1 MFAERLKQ
9 LRKEKKGLT
18 QEMVAKQIGIAKTTY
33 SAYEQGKRQ
42 PDYDTLNHLAE
53 YFNASVD
60 YLLGNTSSRNGSAPN
75 WATSEDRKDL
85 KKFLDENYNDMT
97 YGGEGLTDEERI
109 QVRKVLEGFFWDKQK
124 QKHK

>member
-42 PDYDTLNHLAE
+42 PDYDTLNRLAK

-60 YLLGNTSSRNGSAPN
+60 YLLGNTFSRNGSVPN
-75 WATSEDRKDL
+75 WATDKDRRDL
-85 KKFLDENYNDMT
+85 QKFLKNNANSMT
-97 YGGEGLTDEERI
+97 YGGEELTHDEKQQLRVAMETI
-109 QVRKVLEGFFWDKQK
+109 FWKRH
-124 QKHK
+124 KHE

>member
-9 LRKEKKGLT
+9 LRKEKSGLT

-42 PDYDTLNHLAE
+42 PDYDTLNRLAK

-60 YLLGNTSSRNGSAPN
+60 YLLGNTFSRNGSVPN
-75 WATSEDRKDL
+75 WATDKDRRDL
-85 KKFLDENYNDMT
+85 QKFLENNANSMT
-97 YGGEGLTDEERI
+97 YGGEELTNDEKQQLRVAMETI
-109 QVRKVLEGFFWDKQK
+109 FWKRH
-124 QKHK
+124 KHQ

>member
-42 PDYDTLNHLAE
+42 PDYDTLNRLAK
-53 YFNASVD
+53 YFNVSVD
-60 YLLGNTSSRNGSAPN
+60 YLLGNTFSKNGSVPN
-75 WATSEDRKDL
+75 WATDKDRRDL
-85 KKFLDENYNDMT
+85 RKFLEDNANSMT
-97 YGGEGLTDEERI
+97 YGGEELTHDEKQQLRVAMETI
-109 QVRKVLEGFFWDKQK
+109 FWKRH
-124 QKHK
+124 KHE

>member
-42 PDYDTLNHLAE
+42 PDYDTLNRLAK
-53 YFNASVD
+53 YFNVSVD
-60 YLLGNTSSRNGSAPN
+60 YLLGNTFSKNGSVPN
-75 WATSEDRKDL
+75 WATDKDRRDL
-85 KKFLDENYNDMT
+85 RKFLEANANSMT
-97 YGGEGLTDEERI
+97 YGGEELTHDEKQQLRVAMETI
-109 QVRKVLEGFFWDKQK
+109 FWKRH
-124 QKHK
+124 KHE

>member
-42 PDYDTLNHLAE
+42 PDYDTLNRLAK
-53 YFNASVD
+53 YFNVSVD
-60 YLLGNTSSRNGSAPN
+60 YLLGNTFSKNGSVPN
-75 WATSEDRKDL
+75 WATDKDRRDL
-85 KKFLDENYNDMT
+85 RKFLEDNANSMT
-97 YGGEGLTDEERI
+97 YGGEELTHDEKQQLRVAMETI
-109 QVRKVLEGFFWDKQK
+109 FWKRH
-124 QKHK
+124 KHD

>member
-42 PDYDTLNHLAE
+42 PDYDTLNRLAK

-60 YLLGNTSSRNGSAPN
+60 YLLGNTFSRNGSVPN
-75 WATSEDRKDL
+75 WATDKDRRDL
-85 KKFLDENYNDMT
+85 QKFLENNANSMT
-97 YGGEGLTDEERI
+97 YGGEELTDDEKQQLRVAMETI
-109 QVRKVLEGFFWDKQK
+109 FWKRH
-124 QKHK
+124 KH

>member
-42 PDYDTLNHLAE
+42 PDYDTLNRLAK

-60 YLLGNTSSRNGSAPN
+60 YLLGNTFSRNGSVPN
-75 WATSEDRKDL
+75 WATDKDRRDL
-85 KKFLDENYNDMT
+85 QKFLKNNANSMT
-97 YGGEGLTDEERI
+97 YGGEELSHDEKQQLRVAMETI
-109 QVRKVLEGFFWDKQK
+109 FWKRH
-124 QKHK
+124 KHE

>member
-42 PDYDTLNHLAE
+42 PDYDTLNRLAK

-60 YLLGNTSSRNGSAPN
+60 YLLGNTFSRNGSVPN
-75 WATSEDRKDL
+75 WATDKDRRDL
-85 KKFLDENYNDMT
+85 QKFLENNANSMT
-97 YGGEGLTDEERI
+97 YGGEELTNDEKQQLRVAMETI
-109 QVRKVLEGFFWDKQK
+109 FWKRH
-124 QKHK
+124 KHE